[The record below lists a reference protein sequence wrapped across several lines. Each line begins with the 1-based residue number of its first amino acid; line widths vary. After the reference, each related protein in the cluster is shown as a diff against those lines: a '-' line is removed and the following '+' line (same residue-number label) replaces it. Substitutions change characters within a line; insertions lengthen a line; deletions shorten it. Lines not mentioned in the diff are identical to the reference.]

1 MEGQYFVHGA
11 IENKGDVE
19 RVPDEEANFWTVY
32 KQFGELSYAVFDC
45 CTRPDAEA
53 AANLLNE
60 LMAANR

>member
-19 RVPDEEANFWTVY
+19 RVPDEEA
-32 KQFGELSYAVFDC
+32 
-45 CTRPDAEA
+45 